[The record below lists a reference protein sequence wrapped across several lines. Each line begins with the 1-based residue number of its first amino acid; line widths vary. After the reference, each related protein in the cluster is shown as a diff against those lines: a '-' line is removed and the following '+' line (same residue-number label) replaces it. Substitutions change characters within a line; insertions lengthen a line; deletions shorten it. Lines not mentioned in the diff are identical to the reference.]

1 MTPDRP
7 GSLAVS
13 TLVLAAL
20 AVSES
25 AACPLGREIDLEHP
39 VLPWLASTRPI
50 ALSVAKPATVAL
62 ITAVGDGAAIVRTL
76 ARVELRCGRGQGEA
90 TVRIHQGQATVTTTG
105 LDPVIADC
113 VRAAYEDVRFTRVAN
128 DTIARVRVAF

>member
-1 MTPDRP
+1 VTLRIRTV
-7 GSLAVS
+7 GGLAVS

-39 VLPWLASTRPI
+39 VLPWLATPI

-90 TVRIHQGQATVTTTG
+90 TVRIHRGQATVTTTG